1 MTALANYCSSMF
13 VDVRG
18 FSHVSIR
25 ESGRSTP
32 KELKNQQSRGIH
44 AFWPWSASESS
55 EGSVGCVGSSQP
67 LFISNEAAQKEARL
81 AC

>member
-1 MTALANYCSSMF
+1 MTALLSMF

-18 FSHVSIR
+18 FSHVSQGDPR
-25 ESGRSTP
+25 QTSP
-32 KELKNQQSRGIH
+32 KELKKQQSRGIH
-44 AFWPWSASESS
+44 AWPWSAS

-67 LFISNEAAQKEARL
+67 LFSTNEAAQKEARL